1 MDLTRRFFDYSSQH
15 LDAAGRLS
23 LVELCASNSHVLRVK
38 SLFLDCAAFKYLVQS
53 SLYYRRYYDCEGEFE
68 AFPHESNGA

>member
-1 MDLTRRFFDYSSQH
+1 MDLKRRFFDYSSQY

-38 SLFLDCAAFKYLVQS
+38 SLFLDCAAFEYLVQS
-53 SLYYRRYYDCEGEFE
+53 SLYYRRYYDCEGKFE
-68 AFPHESNGA
+68 AFLNEINGS